1 MRGGG
6 GRGKYEASLRKNIFP
21 LFGRITFNF
30 VKVPYFKALYPA
42 EPMNMR
48 LMLFIKSWKNLNL
61 NVSSAEEKFYF

>member
-6 GRGKYEASLRKNIFP
+6 GEGASLRKNIFP
-21 LFGRITFNF
+21 LFGRITFKLG
-30 VKVPYFKALYPA
+30 KVPYFKALFPA

-61 NVSSAEEKFYF
+61 K